1 MPAMPRTFRKRPLR
15 RHPIDAPTR
24 AVYPHDIHFDQPRE
38 KIVNTSLLSFPTLAD
53 GPSPGSTLVWIALL
67 IALVVVIVIFM
78 VIAQFFTLW
87 LQAFMARA
95 NVSFWSLIGM
105 RLRKVDSRQIVQ
117 AKITAVQAGLEELTT
132 EMLESHYLAGGRVPN
147 VVRAMIAAHR
157 AKIDLDWSKA
167 AAIDL
172 AGRDVLDAVQ
182 TSVNPKV
189 IDVPN
194 AAAGRQT
201 IDAVAKDGIQLRV
214 KARVTV
220 RTNIQQ
226 LIGGATEETIIAR
239 VGEGIVTSIGSSD
252 TYKHVMENPDSISKT
267 VLHKGLDAGTAFE
280 ILSIDIADV
289 DVGENIGAKLQADQA
304 ESDKRRFQAEAEKRR
319 ALAIAQEQENKA
331 LAQLNRADVIKAEA
345 QIPLA
350 MAEAFRSGHLG
361 IMDYYRMKNIQADT
375 NMRESLGTSGPDD
388 SSTNK

>member
-1 MPAMPRTFRKRPLR
+1 MQLTDLVTLGATPPANDFLGAFPWIIL
-15 RHPIDAPTR
+15 
-24 AVYPHDIHFDQPRE
+24 AVGAV
-38 KIVNTSLLSFPTLAD
+38 IV
-53 GPSPGSTLVWIALL
+53 
-67 IALVVVIVIFM
+67 LVVIM
-78 VIAQFFTLW
+78 VVAQFFTIW
-87 LQAFMARA
+87 LQAFMAKA

-105 RLRKVDSRQIVQ
+105 RLRKVDSRQIVT
-117 AKITAVQAGLEELTT
+117 AKIALSQAGLEEITT
-132 EMLESHYLAGGRVPN
+132 NMLESHYLAGGRVPN
-147 VVRAMIAAHR
+147 VYRAMIAAHR

-194 AAAGRQT
+194 AQSGRST
-201 IDAVAKDGIQLRV
+201 IDGVAKDGIQLKV

-267 VLHKGLDAGTAFE
+267 VLHKGLDAGTAFQ

-289 DVGENIGAKLQADQA
+289 DVGDNVGAKLQADQA

-319 ALAIAQEQENKA
+319 ALAVALEQEFVA
-331 LAQLNRADVIKAEA
+331 TAQQNRAKVIEAEA

-350 MAEAFRSGHLG
+350 MAEAFRAGHLG
-361 IMDYYRMKNIQADT
+361 IMDYYKMRNVMADT
-375 NMRESLGTSGPDD
+375 AMRESLGAPTDIG
-388 SSTNK
+388 KK

>member
-1 MPAMPRTFRKRPLR
+1 MNM
-15 RHPIDAPTR
+15 
-24 AVYPHDIHFDQPRE
+24 
-38 KIVNTSLLSFPTLAD
+38 LAIAGTPD
-53 GPSPGSTLVWIALL
+53 SNTLVWIGILIVGA
-67 IALVVVIVIFM
+67 IALVIVM
-78 VIAQFFTLW
+78 VIAQFFSLW
-87 LQAFMARA
+87 LQAFSAGA
-95 NVSFWSLIGM
+95 GVSYFQLIGM
-105 RLRKVDSRQIVQ
+105 RFRKVDSRQIVTSR
-117 AKITAVQAGLEELTT
+117 ITAVQAGLTELTT
-132 EMLESHYLAGGRVPN
+132 SLLESHYLAGGRVPN

-157 AKIDLDWSKA
+157 ADIELPWNRA

-194 AAAGRQT
+194 AQSGRQT
-201 IDAVAKDGIQLRV
+201 IDGVAKDGIQLKV

-226 LIGGATEETIIAR
+226 LIGGATEETVIAR

-252 TYKHVMENPDSISKT
+252 TYKHVMENPDAISKT

-289 DVGENIGAKLQADQA
+289 DVGDNIGAKLQADQA

-319 ALAIAQEQENKA
+319 ALAVAQEQEFSA
-331 LAQLNRADVIKAEA
+331 LAQQNRAKVIEAEA

-350 MAEAFRSGHLG
+350 MAEAFRAGHLG
-361 IMDYYRMKNIQADT
+361 IMDYYRMRNIQADT
-375 NMRESLGTSGPDD
+375 AMRDSIGTDRPDQAPRP
-388 SSTNK
+388 